1 MKEAGQYRPHR
12 STIMSSAD
20 KQHKSN
26 EGGITGKGW
35 KKGVSGNP
43 KGRPKKGEAWADV
56 ANALLDSKEIDITM
70 KTSDGK
76 TKRLNLGADKSFRHA
91 VIIGQIS
98 AAINGNVPAAREL
111 ADRTEGKAKET
122 REVTNKNEP
131 IQVMV
136 IDD

>member
-1 MKEAGQYRPHR
+1 MEKRQKELKEQKV
-12 STIMSSAD
+12 D

-35 KKGVSGNP
+35 KPGQSGNP

-56 ANALLDSKEIDITM
+56 ANDLLNSKEIDITM
-70 KTSDGK
+70 KTADGK
-76 TKRLNLGADKSFRHA
+76 IKRLNLESDKTLRHA
-91 VIIGQIS
+91 VIIGQINS
-98 AAINGNVPAAREL
+98 AMAGNVQAAKEL
-111 ADRTEGKAKET
+111 ADRTEGRAKEF
-122 REVTNKNEP
+122 REVTNKNDP